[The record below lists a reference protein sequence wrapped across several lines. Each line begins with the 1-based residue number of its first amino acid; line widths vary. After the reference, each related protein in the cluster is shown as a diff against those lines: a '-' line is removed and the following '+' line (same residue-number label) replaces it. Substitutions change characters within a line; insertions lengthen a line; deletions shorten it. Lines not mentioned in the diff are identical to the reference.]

1 VNYDP
6 PNDGFSPQHDF
17 GSTDVPPP
25 AAPRAPIRSLRPGDV
40 ITEARATWQNH
51 GPHLLKG
58 FMPVL
63 ALVGGA
69 TVVTGILRA
78 IIAWLGIPFIG
89 SLIQLLSF
97 GVGIVSLALFFGM
110 MAPMRAVLEGG
121 AGTVAP
127 ADFLKRAL
135 EDIVALS
142 IFSLAA
148 MVGMTMGGCFMLL
161 PGLVVAAIAYPMGFI
176 IATEDYGIGDALP
189 EAVEILKANIAPLA
203 VIVGIM
209 FGASIAVVLPVVGL
223 AAAVSFIGGPIVGQL
238 MTSMLMAVLMP
249 ALLFA
254 LWLVV
259 GSTMVKIREPEPAK
273 PAAW

>member
-1 VNYDP
+1 
-6 PNDGFSPQHDF
+6 
-17 GSTDVPPP
+17 
-25 AAPRAPIRSLRPGDV
+25 
-40 ITEARATWQNH
+40 
-51 GPHLLKG
+51 
-58 FMPVL
+58 
-63 ALVGGA
+63 
-69 TVVTGILRA
+69 
-78 IIAWLGIPFIG
+78 
-89 SLIQLLSF
+89 
-97 GVGIVSLALFFGM
+97 
-110 MAPMRAVLEGG
+110 
-121 AGTVAP
+121 
-127 ADFLKRAL
+127 
-135 EDIVALS
+135 
-142 IFSLAA
+142 
-148 MVGMTMGGCFMLL
+148 MGGCFMLL